1 MFRTVIIDDEKHQ
14 QQNIEAMVKLYC
26 DDLDIVAKANG
37 VKTGVEAI
45 KKYKPD
51 LVLLD
56 IQMGDGS
63 GFDLLEKFDP
73 VPFRVIF
80 ITAFDQYAI
89 RAFRFNALDYLLKP
103 IDPDELCQAAA
114 RASALLQKDF
124 NMQLQNLKQYLQPEN
139 KNHGKIIIKTYDKI
153 YLVPL
158 QEILYCESDSNYTR
172 FHLTGD
178 RHIMVSATLKDYE
191 DILAESGFF
200 RVHKS
205 FLVSLRYISRF
216 EKAEGGSVVL
226 EGEVKIPVAS
236 RKRDE
241 LVQLLEQQD
250 YSAFL

>member
-1 MFRTVIIDDEKHQ
+1 MFRTVIIDDEKRQ
-14 QQNIEAMVKLYC
+14 QQSIEKMVKMYC
-26 DDLDIVAKANG
+26 SGLDVVAKADG
-37 VKTGVEAI
+37 VKSGEIAI
-45 KKYKPD
+45 RKFKPD

-56 IQMGDGS
+56 IQLGDGS

-73 VPFRVIF
+73 TPFRVIF
-80 ITAFDQYAI
+80 ITAFDQFAI
-89 RAFRFNALDYLLKP
+89 KAFRFNALDYLLKP

-139 KNHGKIIIKTYDKI
+139 KNHGKIIIKTYDSI
-153 YLVPL
+153 YLVPV
-158 QEILYCESDSNYTR
+158 QDILYCESDSNYTR
-172 FHLTGD
+172 FHLTGGKK
-178 RHIMVSATLKDYE
+178 IMVSATLKEYE

-200 RVHKS
+200 RLHKS
-205 FLVSLRYISRF
+205 FLVNLRYISRF

-241 LVQLLEQQD
+241 LIQLLEQQN
-250 YSAFL
+250 YNPIL